1 MKNSAPSTE
10 NNNFKYTSEVKSNKS
25 SNLISSSQ
33 ITSSGRVS
41 KRINDNNSQN
51 DEMNVDIVESD
62 DENEDDIPS
71 SQKTNKRDARTSS
84 KIRLN
89 KDVLLDLTKDMHSS
103 IDIFFRSDEL
113 LLECFLEA
121 LTTILFLG
129 VIRTYHSD
137 VIEFATNAIVDIGA
151 ASEIGMMAIYRAI
164 MPALTMSGSRIDL
177 RIPDNSK
184 AFTASHKIAV
194 KTINILV
201 SKSEIITKS
210 WHNNE
215 NDNDEYSSSENRCHS
230 LTPKSPFQSK
240 KCADL
245 FDLPFT
251 CAIGALQRMTVS
263 VPDRASTR
271 SSVMNSIVD
280 ILTTIGSIKSD
291 DEIKNNLNSRKSI
304 NHYLLFLAKLSR
316 SSKVGH
322 RAYCLDISTAVMSK
336 AWFWTF
342 AAESEIIHSNTSIS
356 SPIGDDNDGDFMS
369 VLKSPAT
376 KTPLPSKLTT
386 PGSTSSNIDVSSSN
400 VGPRAL
406 LGLVVSRC
414 DDSTPTVRV
423 RAISSICDLLDRLSE
438 DTDATLCEYLLQLA
452 LGVDLDSFGSSTKG
466 TPANLLE
473 ILRTRTQ
480 DDKPLVRSKAI
491 QAYGIALGKQ
501 WPKFVTSP
509 ALDVEVID
517 GNYQFETTIEF
528 VTMHISEDDVNV
540 FMEGCNDVSLS
551 VRKQSLSS
559 ITFLVKTRSSEL
571 IIQDAWVVSAL
582 PLASDAETTVQIKLA
597 SCAYNLLI
605 EPAIEWEKTYK
616 TLVKQHKSQRGEF
629 DLIIPSS
636 ISWILC
642 MRIALSG
649 RLKLLKSTVKIMI
662 QQGFLGEKGS
672 SISSLISA
680 VKTACCYSL
689 TSDESNNSKNNIV
702 EISNGAW
709 VLLES
714 IMGQEAQA
722 GAAHIVVA
730 ALANDNGSADF
741 VVKSFQEKRVNM
753 KAKGIAT
760 NILDDEDVRMLRVLD
775 KLTNFISKENS
786 EYISKELFSVLM
798 SMQSSAA
805 STSIAISV
813 KYNISKSLSQKSSL
827 NNDIDINSKS
837 YLDVQSWSGS
847 LLSLSYS
854 IIYNCVKNSPLLPN
868 QGFFDAVPSVLP
880 SSIKKVIS
888 QPIDFVTFSTNNDSV
903 DLAEMKRNL
912 VINALFSLGEI
923 AMLGFASE
931 EDETVTSRIKTSIE
945 NKGLPK
951 FTVSTTSK
959 TFKLL
964 IPEQLIKIVQL
975 LMGSTLPNEDKS
987 EAIERLSPNVVRA
1000 HSIVTMGKFCLR
1012 DKILARELINIFLR
1026 ELQVN
1031 NNLAVDSNGAA
1042 SVRSNSLL
1050 VLGDLCVRYTSLVDR
1065 HIGAMASCLQDSC
1078 VMVRRHALVL
1088 LTQLLLQDFLKWRG
1102 MLLFRFLAT
1111 PVDSDLE
1118 MANFARTLLKST
1130 LHTKYPDIFAHHFS
1144 EALIVFNGYTDHP
1157 AYVAA
1162 ALSGSDGGSCAVTME
1177 GVDMEG
1183 ANRRSRRLKLYAM
1196 MMEDF
1201 TEEQKIAVT
1210 AKLVQD
1216 ILAHAVDVIHAR
1228 RSNADTSKNKAF
1240 EDVLEDA
1247 LLVLQSP
1254 LLKIGR
1260 NKNDDIGDSEEMDAA
1275 VESTSVAVAKAK
1287 TKVLVKIS
1295 RQHLVSHVLPVVM
1308 SLKSAL
1314 ESVRSPLQGAVMEYL
1329 ISVVKSNK
1337 VEVNQ
1342 VLQSDPTLKSEIEY
1356 DMKIFEKAKEEKE
1369 NSRRIIEED
1378 ATLWGAVDY
1387 NNVINN
1393 RVSLGRVSLEVSSD
1407 HNKSSNSASLTSISS
1422 PQLKSALRQGAS
1434 TGRKSSSRT
1443 PKDSLKCIT
1452 GSNVRPTDDLAD
1464 RLLGF
1469 DDYNNENDRGVTFS
1483 GNITDNN
1490 ESNSNS
1496 SKRRSWSVCVQGLEK
1511 LDGENIDTNAD
1522 NSDDEVEDGLVHDDI
1537 FSPLKK
1543 KGGKK
1548 KTKKFSDKDSLL
1560 TI

>member
-1 MKNSAPSTE
+1 MKNSTPSTE
-10 NNNFKYTSEVKSNKS
+10 NNNFKYVCEINTNKS
-25 SNLISSSQ
+25 STRISSSQ
-33 ITSSGRVS
+33 ITSSGRIS
-41 KRINDNNSQN
+41 KKVNDNNSQN
-51 DEMNVDIVESD
+51 DEMYVDESESD
-62 DENEDDIPS
+62 DENEKDIQS
-71 SQKTNKRDARTSS
+71 SQNSTKRVSRASS

-89 KDVLLDLTKDMHSS
+89 KDVLLDLAKDMHSS
-103 IDIFFRSDEL
+103 INIFFRSDEHV
-113 LLECFLEA
+113 LECFLEA
-121 LTTILFLG
+121 LTTILYLG
-129 VIRTYHSD
+129 AIRSYHSD
-137 VIEFATNAIVDIGA
+137 VIEFSTNAIVDIGA
-151 ASEIGMMAIYRAI
+151 SSENGMMAVYRAI
-164 MPALTMSGSRIDL
+164 MPALTMSGSRIDM

-184 AFTASHKIAV
+184 AYTTSHKIAV
-194 KTINILV
+194 KAMLLLV

-210 WHNNE
+210 WDNINN
-215 NDNDEYSSSENRCHS
+215 DSDEYNSSENRRHS
-230 LTPKSPFQSK
+230 LTPKSSYRSK
-240 KCADL
+240 KFSDL

-251 CAIGALQRMTVS
+251 CAVGALQRMTVS
-263 VPDRASTR
+263 VPDRAPTR

-280 ILTTIGSIKSD
+280 ILTAIEAIKSD
-291 DEIKNNLNSRKSI
+291 EKIKSNLNSRKSI

-316 SSKVGH
+316 SSRVGH
-322 RAYCLDISTAVMSK
+322 RAYCLDISTAVMAK
-336 AWFWTF
+336 AWFWTV
-342 AAESEIIHSNTSIS
+342 AAETEKIHNINSVS
-356 SPIGDDNDGDFMS
+356 SPNSNDNDVEFMS
-369 VLKSPAT
+369 VLKSPAANS
-376 KTPLPSKLTT
+376 PMPSKLTT
-386 PGSTSSNIDVSSSN
+386 PSSASSNIDVSSLSN
-400 VGPRAL
+400 IGPRAL

-414 DDSTPTVRV
+414 DDSTPTVRI
-423 RAISSICDLLDRLSE
+423 RAIAAICDLLERLSE
-438 DTDATLCEYLLQLA
+438 DSDKTMCEYLLQLA
-452 LGVDLDSFGSSTKG
+452 LGVDLDSFGSSTKS

-509 ALDVEVID
+509 VLDVEVID

-571 IIQDAWVVSAL
+571 LIQEAWIVSAL
-582 PLASDAETTVQIKLA
+582 PLASDAETSIQIKLA
-597 SCAYNLLI
+597 SCAYDLLI

-616 TLVKQHKSQRGEF
+616 SLVKQNKVQHGEF

-636 ISWILC
+636 ISWLLC
-642 MRIALSG
+642 MKIVVSG
-649 RLKLLKSTVKIMI
+649 RSKLLKSTVKIML

-672 SISSLISA
+672 SISILINA
-680 VKTACCYSL
+680 IKTACCYSL
-689 TSDESNNSKNNIV
+689 SSDESNNSNNLNSL

-722 GAAHIVVA
+722 GADHIVVST
-730 ALANDNGSADF
+730 LANDKGSADF
-741 VVKSFQEKRVNM
+741 VVKCFQDKRVNM
-753 KAKGIAT
+753 KAKGVST

-775 KLTNFISKENS
+775 KLTYFISKENS
-786 EYISKELFSVLM
+786 DYISKELFSVLM

-805 STSIAISV
+805 SISIAISV
-813 KYNISKSLSQKSSL
+813 KYNISKSLCQKSL

-837 YLDVQSWSGS
+837 YLDLQSWSGS
-847 LLSLSYS
+847 LLSLAYS
-854 IIYNCVKNSPLLPN
+854 IIYYCVKNSPLLPN
-868 QGFFDAVPSVLP
+868 QGLFDAAPSVL
-880 SSIKKVIS
+880 STSIKKILS
-888 QPIDFVTFSTNNDSV
+888 QQIDFVSFPINNGSV
-903 DLAEMKRNL
+903 DFAEMKRNL
-912 VINALFSLGEI
+912 VINSLFTLGEI
-923 AMLGFASE
+923 AMLGFSNE
-931 EDETVTSRIKTSIE
+931 EDETVSSRIKTSNEI
-945 NKGLPK
+945 KGLPK
-951 FTVSTTSK
+951 FTVSTISK
-959 TFKLL
+959 TFKIL
-964 IPEQLIKIVQL
+964 IPEQLINIVQL
-975 LMGSTLPNEDKS
+975 LMGSTLPNEEKS
-987 EAIERLSPNVVRA
+987 DSIVRPSANVVRA
-1000 HSIVTMGKFCLR
+1000 HSFVTIGKFCLR
-1012 DKILARELINIFLR
+1012 DKNLARELINIFLR
-1026 ELQVN
+1026 ELKVN
-1031 NNLAVDSNGAA
+1031 NNLAVESNAAA

-1078 VMVRRHALVL
+1078 VMIRRHALVL

-1111 PVDSDLE
+1111 PVDSDVE
-1118 MANFARTLLKST
+1118 MANFSRTLLKST
-1130 LHTKYPDIFAHHFS
+1130 LHTKYPDIFAQHFS

-1162 ALSGSDGGSCAVTME
+1162 SLSGSDGGSCAVTME

-1183 ANRRSRRLKLYAM
+1183 AHRRSRRLKLYAM

-1216 ILAHAVDVIHAR
+1216 ILAHAVDVLHAR
-1228 RSNADTSKNKAF
+1228 RSNTDSCKNKAF
-1240 EDVLEDA
+1240 DDVLEDA

-1260 NKNDDIGDSEEMDAA
+1260 NKNDDSGDTEESLEMDAA

-1287 TKVLVKIS
+1287 TKVLIKIS

-1342 VLQSDPTLKSEIEY
+1342 VLQNDPTLKSEIEY

-1369 NSRRIIEED
+1369 IAKRVQESD
-1378 ATLWGAVDY
+1378 AILWGVVDTT
-1387 NNVINN
+1387 NVVNT
-1393 RVSLGRVSLEVSSD
+1393 RVSMGRVSISPKFLNNGTSS
-1407 HNKSSNSASLTSISS
+1407 SISS
-1422 PQLKSALRQGAS
+1422 PQLKSALRQSGAN
-1434 TGRKSSSRT
+1434 TGHKSSSRT

-1452 GSNVRPTDDLAD
+1452 GSNVNTTDDLAD

-1469 DDYNNENDRGVTFS
+1469 DDSDRGVTFS
-1483 GNITDNN
+1483 DNTNDNNDNN
-1490 ESNSNS
+1490 ENNSKI
-1496 SKRRSWSVCVQGLEK
+1496 SKRRSWSVCVQGLEDK
-1511 LDGENIDTNAD
+1511 ADIENIDTNAD
-1522 NSDDEVEDGLVHDDI
+1522 NSDDEDGLVHDDI
-1537 FSPLKK
+1537 FSPVKK
-1543 KGGKK
+1543 KGGKN
-1548 KTKKFSDKDSLL
+1548 TKKFSNKDSLL